1 MTSSN
6 MKALVYHGAGDS
18 RRDDRYRSTIHYPH
32 DAILHLTSTA
42 DIYSSESFFY
52 TISIQ
57 GMELRAIGAKYV

>member
-42 DIYSSESFFY
+42 DIYSSESFF
-52 TISIQ
+52 I
-57 GMELRAIGAKYV
+57 L